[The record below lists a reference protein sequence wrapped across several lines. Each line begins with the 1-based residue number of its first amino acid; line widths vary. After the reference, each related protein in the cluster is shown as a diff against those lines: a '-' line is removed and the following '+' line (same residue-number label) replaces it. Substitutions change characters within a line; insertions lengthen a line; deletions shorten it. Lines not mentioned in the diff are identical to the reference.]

1 MLAAIAC
8 KTERPKIARPRPIV
22 LYVAGNVADGI
33 IAQPLRC
40 KPADKRY
47 IACHDASS
55 GLGQWAGN
63 NATGGAQDIRT
74 EDPRP

>member
-8 KTERPKIARPRPIV
+8 KTERPKIAWPRPIV
-22 LYVAGNVADGI
+22 LY
-33 IAQPLRC
+33 
-40 KPADKRY
+40 ADKRY

-63 NATGGAQDIRT
+63 NATGGAQDVRT
-74 EDPRP
+74 ADRQRVVAHFDRRAERSAGRRS